1 MWWRLVIDYPRMS
14 FDNCRSQGVVAYPN
28 SHEEDSEALRIFDKV
43 LCKFLAFDQNKTKKI
58 NKQTHTHT
66 QTNK

>member
-28 SHEEDSEALRIFDKV
+28 SHEEDYEALRIFETLLGGRAPRFGWLGSK
-43 LCKFLAFDQNKTKKI
+43 LCSGRTGN
-58 NKQTHTHT
+58 
-66 QTNK
+66 